1 MPRPGG
7 EADKFGNRYE
17 SLWVVDAVLD
27 VIEGEYVTLVAEAIG
42 DEDAGV
48 EFYRT
53 NSLNV
58 REYHSIKRQHSRGN
72 WTVSRLTQGDPSSGR
87 SILGDLLQKA
97 RQGCN
102 CVFSSGTSATE
113 LEELIENAVASDSFE
128 ILEERLR
135 RSGSLSGAFKDR
147 IVPICDNDTEMAY
160 TLLRRLVVRT
170 KNESELKKDV
180 ERRIRSMCRMGSG
193 GPVDP
198 TAIRLL
204 MSDFVAD
211 KLGTALNANS
221 FLSYL
226 SEHDVK
232 PSLLLGDVA
241 IGQRMRILNKS
252 YLREIDAL
260 LINRTEIDREESA
273 VALAALLSFN
283 KSVMLEG
290 EAGGGKSCALAQTLK
305 QLEDND
311 VPSLVIRLD
320 GLTENDISAQAI
332 GTNRGLPDS
341 PIITL
346 GEFAGDRTSVLCIDQ
361 LDALSIISA
370 RHQSAWNAFNE
381 MLYEA
386 GSYPKMKILFVCR
399 SFDLEKDRRLHEL
412 VADNNQ
418 VERIAVGEL
427 DSDTVKRTVSAA
439 GVAASSLN
447 DEQIRILSTPLHL
460 YLFLEVAGS
469 HEFNFTSK
477 GDLFDVFW
485 STKASNV
492 SARLNGRYPGWT
504 QAISTLCEAMSLR
517 EDLIVPEYTLDECSA
532 AIQVMASEGVVFV
545 LDGYVRFFHETF
557 FDYSFTRTFLR
568 SNRDLVQWLLSDDQ
582 ALFRRSQVRQVL
594 AFLRDREPDG
604 SIYLSTLRNLL
615 EETGIRFHIKKLIL
629 QWLSALPNPTLE
641 EWVIVESLEGQL
653 DGHVWQVVGNSIP
666 WFDVLQDM
674 DKWSEWLCADDHKI
688 DMTIRLLCTPDV
700 LSARSSTVAALIGPL
715 RDESAEWRSRMCW
728 LVETGNA
735 FASPEMQELVL
746 DIIID
751 GTLDDAGQRIAMNSD
766 WWTVWY
772 SASTQK
778 PAFTAKVLGAW
789 FDRQVSRASD
799 VGLVDPFGSGSEFAS
814 HSQFSGNVI
823 VNCASAAP
831 LEFVRELFQRISALE
846 ERPTRTLV
854 SPSSDLGEPDDQL
867 RNSLVSAMVSLAEI
881 NPEVLDSIVDH
892 ENPVDTKWMSSLL
905 LRAWSAN
912 PVFYAERIVQYI
924 LHSPEN
930 RLTIGYDFSLGVGD
944 VLVAVS
950 RTAVAAA
957 SSLCSDESFAELEDA
972 ILRISPDWEREYR
985 LVGRTELA
993 LLSALSEEH
1002 ISETV
1007 RQRIQELRHRFPD
1020 APERGTPT
1028 PFEQDQGSYLV
1039 RSPIPE
1045 ESLPSLS
1052 DEQLLSEMA
1061 RYNSD
1066 SPTLSD
1072 GQFLGGAVE
1081 LSRDIR
1087 KLVVEEPERFAAL
1100 VNRMDTTHSPFYFED
1115 ILGGLATDEDGTG
1128 RPGTLEQVCTVLRRV
1143 RDLHIPASG
1152 VSLSWS
1158 IGAIA
1163 KEEIPDDILGMLC
1176 LIALEDPD
1184 PEYDWETSIS
1194 IQGLNSARGA
1204 ATGALAKVL
1213 FANTDLWDR
1222 LKSTVEQ
1229 VVEDDVLAVRHEAAA
1244 VLLAILDT
1252 HRADALAL
1260 FEKLTSGADPILG
1273 TESVGRFINFAMFRD
1288 YSVVRPILLRMLGSN
1303 SSDAVRAGGRFMAA
1317 ASLLIDE
1324 ALGDEEVVLRMDEE
1338 VRVGAV
1344 QAYID
1349 FLPQESVS
1357 GECEKRL
1364 VSLFQDESEA
1374 VRREASRCWL
1384 KLDADKV
1391 ALKGPLIST
1400 FAQHM
1405 EVESDA
1411 NIICYRLKDTRL
1423 SLPIEVCELAER
1435 AIELYGAKV
1444 TSYQFGE
1451 AGIAS
1456 DLFTLMIRLHE
1467 ENSDAL
1473 LRTRILDI
1481 IDKMVRAGVIASDEQ
1496 LRRQFDRVALL
1507 E

>member
-1 MPRPGG
+1 MPRAGG

-17 SLWVVDAVLD
+17 SLWVVDAALD
-27 VIEGEYVTLVAEAIG
+27 VIEGEYVTLVPEAIG
-42 DEDAGV
+42 DEAEGV
-48 EFYRT
+48 EFFRT

-58 REYHSIKRQHSRGN
+58 REYHSIKRQHSKGN
-72 WTVSRLTQGDPSSGR
+72 WTVSRLTQGDPSNGR
-87 SILGDLLQKA
+87 SILGDLLKKA

-102 CVFSSGTSATE
+102 GVFSSGTSATE

-135 RSGSLSGAFKDR
+135 RSGSLSAAFKDR

-170 KNESELKKDV
+170 QNESVLKKDV
-180 ERRIRSMCRMGSG
+180 ERRIRSMYRIGSG

-204 MSDFVAD
+204 MSDFVVD
-211 KLGTALNANS
+211 KLGTALSANS

-232 PSLLLGDVA
+232 PSLLLGDVS
-241 IGQRMRILNKS
+241 IGQRMRVLNRW
-252 YLREIDAL
+252 YLKEINEL
-260 LINRTEIDREESA
+260 LINRTEIEREESA
-273 VALAALLSFN
+273 VALAALLRFN

-290 EAGGGKSCALAQTLK
+290 EAGGGKSCALAQALK
-305 QLEDND
+305 QLEDKD

-320 GLTENDISAQAI
+320 GLTENDVSAQAI

-361 LDALSIISA
+361 LDALSFISA

-399 SFDLEKDRRLHEL
+399 SFDLEKDRRLHAL

-418 VERIAVGEL
+418 VERITVGEL
-427 DSDTVKRTVSAA
+427 DSNTVKQTVAAA
-439 GVAASSLN
+439 GVAVSSLN

-460 YLFLEVAGS
+460 FLFLEGAGF
-469 HEFNFTSK
+469 HKFNFTNK
-477 GDLFDVFW
+477 GDLFDEFW
-485 STKASNV
+485 STKESNV
-492 SARLNGRYPGWT
+492 NARLNGRHPGWT

-517 EDLIVPEYTLDECSA
+517 KDLIVPEYILDECSA
-532 AIQVMASEGVVFV
+532 AIQVMASEGVVSIF
-545 LDGYVRFFHETF
+545 DGYVRFFHETF

-568 SNRDLVQWLLSDDQ
+568 SNKDLVQWLLSDDQ

-594 AFLRDREPDG
+594 AFLRERDG

-629 QWLSALPNPTLE
+629 QWLSALPNPTPE

-653 DGHVWQVVGNSIP
+653 DGHVWQVVGNSTP

-674 DKWSEWLCADDHKI
+674 DKWNEWLCADDHKI

-715 RDESAEWRSRMCW
+715 RDESAEWRNRMCW

-772 SASTQK
+772 SASTQQ

-789 FDRQVSRASD
+789 FDRQVSRASA
-799 VGLVDPFGSGSEFAS
+799 VGLDDPFGSGSDFAS

-823 VNCASAAP
+823 INCASAAP
-831 LEFVRELFQRISALE
+831 LEFVRELFPRISALE
-846 ERPTRTLV
+846 GRPIRTFI
-854 SPSSDLGEPDDQL
+854 SPPSDLGEPDDQL
-867 RNSLVSAMVSLAEI
+867 RNSLVNAMVSLAEI
-881 NPEVLDSIVDH
+881 NPEALDSIVDG

-912 PVFYAERIVQYI
+912 AVFYAERIVQYM

-930 RLTIGYDFSLGVGD
+930 RLRIGYDFSLGVGD
-944 VLVAVS
+944 ILVAVS

-972 ILRISPDWEREYR
+972 ILRISPDWEREYG
-985 LVGRTELA
+985 LVGRTEMA
-993 LLSALSEEH
+993 LLSALSEER
-1002 ISETV
+1002 ISEAV
-1007 RQRIQELRHRFPD
+1007 RQRIRELRHRFPD
-1020 APERGTPT
+1020 APERGMPT
-1028 PFEQDQGSYLV
+1028 PFKQDQGPYLV

-1061 RYNSD
+1061 KYSND
-1066 SPTLSD
+1066 SSTLRD
-1072 GQFLGGAVE
+1072 GQFVGGTVE

-1087 KLVVEEPERFAAL
+1087 KLVVEEPERFVAL
-1100 VNRMDTTHSPFYFED
+1100 ANRMDNTHSPFYFEE
-1115 ILGGLATDEDGTG
+1115 ILGGLATNEDGTG

-1143 RDLHIPASG
+1143 RDLHIPASR

-1163 KEEIPDDILGMLC
+1163 KEEIPDDILEMLC

-1194 IQGLNSARGA
+1194 IQGLNSARAA

-1244 VLLAILDT
+1244 ALLAILDT

-1273 TESVGRFINFAMFRD
+1273 TESVGRFINFAIFRD
-1288 YSVVRPILLRMLGSN
+1288 YSVVRPILLRMMGSN

-1324 ALGDEEVVLRMDEE
+1324 AGGDEEIVLGMDEE

-1344 QAYID
+1344 QAYVEL
-1349 FLPQESVS
+1349 LPKESVS

-1384 KLDADKV
+1384 ELDADKV
-1391 ALKGPLIST
+1391 ASKGPLIST
-1400 FAQHM
+1400 FARHM
-1405 EVESDA
+1405 GVESDA

-1473 LRTRILDI
+1473 LRGRILDI
-1481 IDKMVRAGVIASDEQ
+1481 IDKMVRAGVIDSDKQ